1 MIRAMSPELF
11 IIDEIATHQDVEAL
25 LDGMKA
31 GVSLVCTAHGTSY
44 EDVCARLFF
53 HSLIEHELFDYCVTL
68 DPLQRGAVTT
78 KFLPKRVRSA
88 NAPLAD
94 YYRVFLYQCFR
105 ISKSRKIKTA

>member
-31 GVSLVCTAHGTSY
+31 GVSHVCTAHGTSY

-68 DPLQRGAVTT
+68 DPLEREVVKTNV
-78 KFLPKRVRSA
+78 L
-88 NAPLAD
+88 
-94 YYRVFLYQCFR
+94 
-105 ISKSRKIKTA
+105 SKNSDLHRDGRDR